1 SGRDVLTGGP
11 GNDVLRGGHG
21 ADTMIDKAGRT
32 RVVTGASTGS
42 GRDYVDVRDGRS
54 DDLVRCTTKHTVIVA
69 DPGDTV
75 RGRCG
80 KVLRNGPGPDRFALP
95 GRA

>member
-1 SGRDVLTGGP
+1 
-11 GNDVLRGGHG
+11 
-21 ADTMIDKAGRT
+21 MIDKAGTT

-75 RGRCG
+75 RGHCG